1 MLTCLL
7 LGLVPGM
14 AQQRKMADV
23 QHLADSILNRPTRFG
38 KKAKAIRTQRVIAA
52 SELTNA
58 RQDGFYICEAGND
71 GYAIIS
77 ADERMTPVLGF
88 SQSRGFD
95 TYIGTT
101 SFLHLTIFLP
111 DYRNCWMATLMNI
124 NP

>member
-88 SQSRGFD
+88 SQGRGFD
-95 TYIGTT
+95 
-101 SFLHLTIFLP
+101 
-111 DYRNCWMATLMNI
+111 ATNI
-124 NP
+124 PAGLQELLDSYTNEYKAP